1 MISLEEILGM
11 FDMPITTNDSSIDRV
26 LATGLPVLMV
36 FLEGSAPPS
45 IAPVMDNLAARYA
58 GRILLVK
65 IQVKDNPVS
74 TNKYQIKNTP
84 ALVAINRGQVVTKT
98 EQVTAS
104 SLEAHLAYLLGE
116 GPEPVETSQ
125 KSATQRPEDRDGSP
139 RANGSSTKTGSPQPV
154 TSASFESEVMRS
166 SLPVLV
172 DFWAPWCGPCRM
184 IEPIVEK
191 LAVELSGRLKVAK
204 VNVDENPEI
213 SRQYG
218 VQGIPMMMIVKNGR
232 VVDQWMGAQP
242 EAVIRGRVSPHL

>member
-1 MISLEEILGM
+1 M
-11 FDMPITTNDSSIDRV
+11 FDTPITTNDSSIDRV
-26 LATGLPVLMV
+26 LATGLPVLLI
-36 FLEGSAPPS
+36 FLDGSAPPS
-45 IAPVMDNLAARYA
+45 IAPVLDYLAARYA

-65 IQVKDNPVS
+65 IQVKDNPAS
-74 TNKYQIKNTP
+74 TKKYNIQNTP
-84 ALVAINRGQVVTKT
+84 ALVAINRGQVMAKT
-98 EQVTAS
+98 ESVTPS
-104 SLEAHLAYLLGE
+104 SLEAHTTYLLGE
-116 GPEPVETSQ
+116 GPKPVETSQ
-125 KSATQRPEDRDGSP
+125 KSASHRDKGRDGDP
-139 RANGSSTKTGSPQPV
+139 KANGSSAKTGSPQLV
-154 TSASFESEVMRS
+154 TSGTFESEVMRS

-191 LAVELSGRLKVAK
+191 MAVEMDGRLKVAK

-213 SRQYG
+213 ARQYG